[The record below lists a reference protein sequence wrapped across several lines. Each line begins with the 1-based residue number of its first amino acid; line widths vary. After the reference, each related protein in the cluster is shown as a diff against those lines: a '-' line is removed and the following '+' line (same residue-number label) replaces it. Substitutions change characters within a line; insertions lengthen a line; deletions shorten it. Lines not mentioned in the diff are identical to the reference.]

1 MKSLAR
7 IDKALFAVC
16 LSLVW
21 LVQLSPLFPAHAQPG
36 AQARTVA
43 LAPGIETGTVN
54 DKVDG
59 FVEPDG
65 SISIEMLLTP
75 EIQERFEP
83 VTTIEPDFGYI
94 PDGIWL
100 RLDLVNMSS
109 ERLQRYL
116 MLKTNF
122 MTQIDVYVVG
132 RTGPQN
138 VLSQDENSTF
148 ADRPVPYHE
157 LIAPFTLEPQERAQI
172 FVRYRSNGNTV
183 LPLAI
188 EDEIGLAT
196 TTNAQITRNFAFYG
210 VMGMAILASII
221 ARIFF
226 PSPTFVAY
234 FFYGAAVLLL
244 LFQRDGYAFQF
255 LWPNA
260 PAWNDFATLPV
271 GAALPLFAAIFT
283 RTYLNTKDLHPSIDK
298 VLLGVCALQVGVVA
312 SSAIIG
318 SAAAKQWALIT
329 VAIAIVIFISI
340 GVVAFRHYGRRTLF
354 FLIGWTGLLAGT
366 LMMSAVHWIGVDLTR
381 AQSLDIMR
389 GSLVF
394 DGLMMGLASIFS
406 VVNIQR
412 DNARLN
418 EERVAILDTN
428 VRMHQRFARLQEKYE
443 VARELAHS
451 KDEMVSDLTHDLRQ
465 PLFALRASINRLS
478 DGEASAKAS
487 SEVEESFEYIEAL
500 VEATLQRSI
509 DQEESDEPPPD
520 SAVQTTQLA
529 RVFDSLDA
537 MFAEDARERGN
548 TLEFSPTHAVLDCA
562 PFPVLRIASNF
573 VSNAIHHAP
582 GSSIL
587 VCALDEADSTKIV
600 VSDSGPGI
608 DPSTLEA
615 VKHRGAQYGDG
626 HGLGLSIVDKVARE
640 AVFEWSIES
649 EPGSGTKAWLRV
661 CKRGS

>member
-1 MKSLAR
+1 MLW
-7 IDKALFAVC
+7 I
-16 LSLVW
+16 
-21 LVQLSPLFPAHAQPG
+21 VQLAPLFPAHAQPN
-36 AQARTVA
+36 APARAVA
-43 LAPGIETGTVN
+43 LAPGVGTGAVN
-54 DKVDG
+54 DKIDG

-65 SISIEMLLTP
+65 PISIEALLTP
-75 EIQERFEP
+75 EVQERFEP

-116 MLKTNF
+116 MLQTNF

-132 RTGPQN
+132 VAGPRN
-138 VLSQDENSTF
+138 VLSQDESSTF
-148 ADRPVPYHE
+148 DERPVPYHE

-196 TTNAQITRNFAFYG
+196 TTNAQLTRNFAFYG

-283 RTYLNTKDLHPSIDK
+283 RTYLNAKDLHPSIDK
-298 VLLGVCALQVGVVA
+298 ILLGVCALQVGVVA

-318 SAAAKQWALIT
+318 PAAAKQWALIT

-412 DNARLN
+412 DNARLT

-465 PLFALRASINRLS
+465 PLFALRASINKLS
-478 DGEASAKAS
+478 DGEASTQAS

-509 DQEESDEPPPD
+509 DREESDEPP
-520 SAVQTTQLA
+520 SGNAGQTTQLA
-529 RVFDSLDA
+529 RVFGSLEA
-537 MFAEDARERGN
+537 MFADDARERGN
-548 TLEFSPTHAVLDCA
+548 TLEISPTSAVLACP

-573 VSNAIHHAP
+573 VSNAIRHAP
-582 GSSIL
+582 GSTVS
-587 VCALDEADSTKIV
+587 VSAFDEGDSVRIV
-600 VSDSGPGI
+600 VSDTGPGM
-608 DPSTLEA
+608 DPATLEA
-615 VKHRGAQYGDG
+615 VKHRGAQDGEG

-640 AVFEWSIES
+640 AGFEWSIES
-649 EPGSGTKAWLRV
+649 EAGLGTKAWLRV
-661 CKRGS
+661 SKRDARA

>member
-1 MKSLAR
+1 M
-7 IDKALFAVC
+7 
-16 LSLVW
+16 VW
-21 LVQLSPLFPAHAQPG
+21 IVQLAPLFPAHAQPN
-36 AQARTVA
+36 ALARAVA
-43 LAPGIETGTVN
+43 LAPGIGAGAVN
-54 DKVDG
+54 DSVDG

-65 SISIEMLLTP
+65 PISIETLLTP
-75 EIQERFEP
+75 DVQKRFEP

-100 RLDLVNMSS
+100 RLDLVNTSS

-116 MLKTNF
+116 ILQTNF
-122 MTQIDVYVVG
+122 MTQLDVYVVG
-132 RTGPQN
+132 GAGARN
-138 VLSQDENSTF
+138 VLSQDESSTF
-148 ADRPVPYHE
+148 DDRPVPYHE
-157 LIAPFTLEPQERAQI
+157 LIAPFTLEPHESTQV

-196 TTNAQITRNFAFYG
+196 TTNARLTRNFAFYG

-298 VLLGVCALQVGVVA
+298 ILLGVCALQLVVVA
-312 SSAIIG
+312 SAAIIG

-329 VAIAIVIFISI
+329 VAIAIVVFISI

-366 LMMSAVHWIGVDLTR
+366 LMMGAVHWIGVDLTR

-412 DNARLN
+412 DNARLT
-418 EERVAILDTN
+418 EERVAILGTN

-451 KDEMVSDLTHDLRQ
+451 KDEMVSGLTHDLRQ
-465 PLFALRASINRLS
+465 PLFALRASINKLS
-478 DGEASAKAS
+478 DGEVSTKAS

-509 DQEESDEPPPD
+509 DRKESDESP
-520 SAVQTTQLA
+520 SENAVQTTQLA
-529 RVFDSLDA
+529 RVFGSLET
-537 MFAEDARERGN
+537 MFADDARESGN
-548 TLEFSPTHAVLDCA
+548 TLEISPTTAMLACP
-562 PFPVLRIASNF
+562 PFPVLRIVSNF
-573 VSNAIHHAP
+573 VSNAIRHAP
-582 GSSIL
+582 GSAVS
-587 VCALDEADSTKIV
+587 VSAFDETDSVRIV
-600 VSDSGPGI
+600 VSDAGPGM
-608 DPSTLEA
+608 DPATLEA
-615 VKHRGAQYGDG
+615 VKHRGAQEGEG
-626 HGLGLSIVDKVARE
+626 HGLGFSIVEKVARE
-640 AVFEWSIES
+640 AGFEWSIES
-649 EPGSGTKAWLRV
+649 GAGLGTKAWLRV
-661 CKRGS
+661 SKRDERA